1 MILFCAVV
9 YFGDDDNTYDLRLF
23 DEIRLTKKVSVFP
36 VGLIGYAMS
45 TPIVQNNK
53 SRNPGRVVGFSDPWF
68 EKRKFPVGKNA
79 IFTRSSLTAVVAQNI
94 KLQEVHQAV
103 AIEDS
108 FLFFN
113 LTLYHNKRPTGQ
125 LRQSNNICYMAFSVK
140 RH

>member
-1 MILFCAVV
+1 MILLCAVV

-79 IFTRSSLTAVVAQNI
+79 ILHIQYANVYNMQYI
-94 KLQEVHQAV
+94 QYLQA
-103 AIEDS
+103 A
-108 FLFFN
+108 
-113 LTLYHNKRPTGQ
+113 
-125 LRQSNNICYMAFSVK
+125 
-140 RH
+140 

>member
-1 MILFCAVV
+1 MGENPLSLENFLSLAKKAWSKHYRLFCNHVTVILFCAVV

-79 IFTRSSLTAVVAQNI
+79 IFT
-94 KLQEVHQAV
+94 
-103 AIEDS
+103 
-108 FLFFN
+108 
-113 LTLYHNKRPTGQ
+113 
-125 LRQSNNICYMAFSVK
+125 
-140 RH
+140 